1 MAVAHDGGLSLF
13 RNLTGAGTWT
23 AESFGPSVELP
34 TGGTAYDVA
43 MGDLD
48 GDGKLDLAVTTL
60 DSPGVS
66 VFQNRTSGSP
76 LDSASFGPKLDFA
89 GPANSVVISDLD
101 GDGKADLV
109 TARNPY
115 LSVYQNAAEVN
126 SVEGG
131 GTVHFANFSTSLV
144 FDADGVTRLPAGP
157 SYSVQLY
164 AGPSADSLQSV
175 GAAVHIA
182 PVPGRFVG
190 GTRTIPTVA
199 PMQTATVQVRAWES
213 AAGSSFEEA
222 RSAGGKTGVS
232 PLLQVIAGGGGVPPR
247 PPATLTGL
255 QSFSLTVNVER
266 TLSVLSP
273 PNRNPG
279 DLVEVPVQLASSG
292 DVGGMTFLL
301 HYDPDY
307 LSVPEVSWDAT
318 LAGALRQVNI
328 PSLGLIRMVFALP
341 ATTVPAGAQTLATVS
356 FRARTVLADSTTA
369 LRLQIV
375 DAALPTGEPI
385 LRGTGVVPGGATIL
399 AGPTSPGD
407 NNGNDHIDIG
417 DVTLLLRLLAQM
429 DSIRPWDI
437 PRNDLN
443 QNGLLDS
450 GDVIK
455 MLRAASAIDAPPPP
469 PEVAL
474 EPGAEATPAA
484 GTPLPGPVAM
494 LTPVRSS
501 GTAGQLVTVQV
512 RLQSLLK
519 PISGVTFTLH
529 YPVAALRLTGP
540 PSHRTGPVVPGDA
553 VAIWNVAPAQN
564 NYETQDG
571 RVTLAVSTPTPWP
584 ADGVLAELTFAVQ
597 PGATAQHLW
606 PLTLTSVEVT
616 GNGFDPRP
624 VASLSYVF
632 IGRKPLPSLLGNLRK
647 LLSGECHLTLS
658 GDAGA
663 TYRIEASEDLL
674 HWTTLT
680 DIVNRTGTMSFS
692 DVEAANHPKRFYRT
706 RPLE

>member
-1 MAVAHDGGLSLF
+1 MNHIDFAPLYRSTVGFDRLFDMLDSVPGFDAGPTAYPPYNIERLSDNEYQITSVSLLRNACGPGSITPASFNPGVDLPVPGRAFFVSLGDLDGDGKPEVAVAHDGGLSLF

-66 VFQNRTSGSP
+66 VFQNRTSGGT
-76 LDSASFGPKLDFA
+76 LDSASFGSKLDFA
-89 GPANSVVISDLD
+89 GSANSVVISDLD
-101 GDGKADLV
+101 GDGQADLV

-115 LSVYQNAAEVN
+115 LSVYRNTTEVN
-126 SVEGG
+126 SEEGG
-131 GTVHFANFSTSLV
+131 GT
-144 FDADGVTRLPAGP
+144 G
-157 SYSVQLY
+157 
-164 AGPSADSLQSV
+164 
-175 GAAVHIA
+175 
-182 PVPGRFVG
+182 
-190 GTRTIPTVA
+190 
-199 PMQTATVQVRAWES
+199 
-213 AAGSSFEEA
+213 
-222 RSAGGKTGVS
+222 
-232 PLLQVIAGGGGVPPR
+232 
-247 PPATLTGL
+247 
-255 QSFSLTVNVER
+255 NVKR

-273 PNRNPG
+273 PNRKPG
-279 DLVEVPVQLASSG
+279 DLVEVPIQLASSG

-307 LSVPEVSWDAT
+307 LSVPEVSWDAAV
-318 LAGALRQVNI
+318 AGALRQVNI
-328 PSLGLIRMVFALP
+328 PSLGQIRMVFALP

-375 DAALPTGEPI
+375 DAALPTGEPS
-385 LRGTGVVPGGATIL
+385 LHGTGVVPGGATIL
-399 AGPTSPGD
+399 ARSASPGD

-455 MLRAASAIDAPPPP
+455 MLRAASAIDALPPPP
-469 PEVAL
+469 DAAL

-494 LTPVRSS
+494 LTPSRSG
-501 GTAGQLVTVQV
+501 GTEGQLVTVQV
-512 RLQSLLK
+512 RLQGLLK
-519 PISGVTFTLH
+519 PISGVTFTLQ

-540 PSHRTGPVVPGDA
+540 QSHRTGPVVPEDA
-553 VAIWNVAPAQN
+553 VVIWNVSPAQN
-564 NYETQDG
+564 NYATQDG
-571 RVTLAVSTPTPWP
+571 LVTLAVSTPTPWP

-597 PGATAQHLW
+597 PGAAAQHLW
-606 PLTLTSVEVT
+606 PLTLTGVEAT
-616 GNGFDPRP
+616 GNGFDPRR
-624 VASLSYVF
+624 VLSVSSVF
-632 IGRKPLPSLLGNLRK
+632 IGRKPLPGLLGNLPK

-663 TYRIEASEDLL
+663 TYRIEASDDLL

-680 DIVNRTGTMSFS
+680 DLVNRTGSMSFS
-692 DVEAANHPKRFYRT
+692 DTEAAHHPKRFYRT
-706 RPLE
+706 RPVE